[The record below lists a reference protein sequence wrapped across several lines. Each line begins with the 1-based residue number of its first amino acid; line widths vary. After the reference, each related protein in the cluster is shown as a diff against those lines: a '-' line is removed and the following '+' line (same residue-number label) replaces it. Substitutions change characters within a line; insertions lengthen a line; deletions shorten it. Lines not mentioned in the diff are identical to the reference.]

1 MSPSSKPSSTLPV
14 VSDSVVAVTPASTET
29 PQVVYRLA
37 GDVYLLVEYGDAV
50 LDLGLRFRVHAL
62 QQKISSACIEGLL
75 ETIPGVRSLLIKY
88 DCLKL
93 SLRELVDAVMDIE
106 KTLPLSDE
114 IEVASRLIYLPIAFH
129 DQWTRDAI
137 AKYRQLVRDDA
148 PYLPDNVEFVA
159 RCNGLENIAQVL
171 EYLQKTQIMVI
182 GLGDVYLGAP
192 CAIPLDP
199 RYRLEVPK
207 YNPART
213 YTCEGAVGIGG
224 AFICI
229 YPMESP
235 GGYQL
240 VGRTLPIWN
249 TWQSIPDFEEAPWL
263 FRFFDRIQFE
273 AVNETELVEK
283 REAFLAG
290 KYRLRIEEGTFSTN
304 QYTTFLN
311 GIRAETEA
319 VKLRR
324 KEATKRW
331 TKEY

>member
-1 MSPSSKPSSTLPV
+1 MSVSGEPPGDLPI
-14 VSDSVVAVTPASTET
+14 VSDSVIAVTPASTKT

-37 GDVYLLVEYGDAV
+37 GDACLLVEYGDAV
-50 LDLGLRFRVHAL
+50 LDLNLRFRVHAL
-62 QQKISSACIEGLL
+62 QQNISSACIEGIL

-93 SLRELVDAVMDIE
+93 PLRRLVDAIVNIE
-106 KTLPLSDE
+106 KVLPLSDE
-114 IEVASRLIYLPIAFH
+114 IEVASRLIHLPIAFH
-129 DQWTRDAI
+129 DQWTREAV
-137 AKYRQLVRDDA
+137 AKYRQLVRNNA

-159 RCNGLENIAQVL
+159 RCNGLDDIAQVL

-192 CAIPLDP
+192 CAVPLDP
-199 RYRLEVPK
+199 RYRLEAPK

-249 TWQSIPDFEEAPWL
+249 TWQSIPDFAEAPWL
-263 FRFFDRIQFE
+263 LRFFDRIQFE
-273 AVNETELVEK
+273 AVTETELIEK
-283 REAFLAG
+283 REALLAG
-290 KYRLRIEEGTFSTN
+290 RYRFRIEEGTFSMS

-311 GIRAETEA
+311 DVRAETES

-324 KEATKRW
+324 KDATKRW